1 MKTPVMLMPEGALKS
16 VPYRVFEMQRLSCR
30 IEKIAKIVIMLYTAL
45 VQCRGMCR
53 VNATNGVNDVE
64 LVRETSQTSTRI
76 QSTIPSQCH

>member
-30 IEKIAKIVIMLYTAL
+30 TEKIAKIVIMLYTAL
-45 VQCRGMCR
+45 VQCRAMCR